1 MSRIHPI
8 QILLDEHS
16 LIEQAL
22 SALES
27 ALQRLK
33 SAPSATTVVEKA
45 LHFLQDFADGPH
57 MAKEEAV
64 LFPVLKRKGLSA
76 AAHDLM
82 DEHRAAHQRLTGI
95 GRKLRDAVQG
105 DGPALAFIRSQGL
118 AYVALVRDHIREE
131 DKTLF
136 QLARQVLTEQDIDEL
151 DRLFGT
157 TDAPALDPVILQ
169 ELQHTARRLPGAA

>member
-33 SAPSATTVVEKA
+33 SGASAVTVVEKA

-64 LFPVLKRKGLSA
+64 LFPLLKRKGLGA
-76 AAHDLM
+76 EAHALM
-82 DEHRAAHQRLTGI
+82 DEHRIAHQRLNAI
-95 GRKLRDAVQG
+95 ARNLSDAVQN
-105 DGPALAFIRSQGL
+105 DGHALAFIRSQGR
-118 AYVALVRDHIREE
+118 AYVALMRNHIREE
-131 DKTLF
+131 DETLF
-136 QLARQVLTEQDIDEL
+136 KLARQVLTAEDINEL
-151 DRLFGT
+151 SPLFRT
-157 TDAPALDPVILQ
+157 AEPPALDAAILE
-169 ELQHTARRLPGAA
+169 ELQRFTRSLPGAA

>member
-33 SAPSATTVVEKA
+33 SGASAVTVVEKA

-64 LFPVLKRKGLSA
+64 LFPLLKRKGLGA
-76 AAHDLM
+76 EAHALM
-82 DEHRAAHQRLTGI
+82 DEHRAAHQRLNAI
-95 GRKLRDAVQG
+95 GHKLSDAVKG
-105 DGPALAFIRSQGL
+105 DGHALAFIRPQGL

-131 DKTLF
+131 DQTLF

-151 DRLFGT
+151 DRLFAT
-157 TDAPALDPVILQ
+157 AEAPALDPAILQ
-169 ELQHTARRLPGAA
+169 ELQRCNGRLSGAA